1 MSIHL
6 SFDTGNISSEEADG
20 LTALIGAIRP
30 SLPTAKELA
39 KRYND
44 PVYGA
49 QTATGFGAAP
59 AQPPVDNAH
68 VVEGAAQ
75 FTEEDVAVNA
85 PKRERG
91 QPSPGKSRRTKAEI
105 AEDEAADAADAA
117 AAEASNIRSGVED
130 REDPDV
136 VNGEDVMNESVGP
149 DDEANAEQDAA
160 DEAAEVAAER
170 QPDAPLSIDDVKA
183 LATEYQ
189 ARYGMAAV
197 QEDGK
202 LIFKEALGNPPEGN
216 DFWRF
221 SLVPTDQPTL
231 KKLTATWQ
239 RAIDEN
245 PLKRERV

>member
-1 MSIHL
+1 MSVKIEIELYPEHGAIDVQL
-6 SFDTGNISSEEADG
+6 ADAMLALGFERKQPTLRQIAEAAHDAGFEVDVALNAKAAAEAD
-20 LTALIGAIRP
+20 
-30 SLPTAKELA
+30 
-39 KRYND
+39 
-44 PVYGA
+44 
-49 QTATGFGAAP
+49 AT
-59 AQPPVDNAH
+59 
-68 VVEGAAQ
+68 
-75 FTEEDVAVNA
+75 

-105 AEDEAADAADAA
+105 AEDEAADAADA
-117 AAEASNIRSGVED
+117 EARGGISTDPENRTDPENPED
-130 REDPDV
+130 
-136 VNGEDVMNESVGP
+136 S
-149 DDEANAEQDAA
+149 EADAEQDAA